1 LAFDWELSI
10 AKEIRFHFRKTF
22 NAW

>member
-1 LAFDWELSI
+1 LAFDWELSV